1 MFTALQT
8 GHLVLR
14 ALKQRTAANT
24 AETLFYNVICEKG
37 VPLLFHSDAAKEFVS
52 TAMNALSKTLGIVQ
66 TNTLAHNPKSNA
78 KIERVWQFVGRCLRA
93 MNTAQYAEFHKYVPM
108 MAHVWNTV
116 PDSDTGIT
124 PFQAEHGM
132 PCRSVA
138 ESILQQ
144 PPAEGLPAT
153 ADDLKSI
160 AVSVNA
166 FMEQITNVKAVEKAQ
181 TAIRLNADGT
191 SRIQYRLGDKVSF
204 YLPPSEEAARAM
216 GKKKKHMLQFVGPG
230 EIVEVLSPNHT
241 AFKIRYQGRH
251 YQRNVM
257 HLNKYTSPDQVPGDV
272 QIALDPEVTVGSF
285 VAVLDETGDNRYHV
299 AKVIDI
305 TDQNV
310 MVHYYG
316 TKSRQLRGAK
326 WVSLYHHPGTNQIVQ
341 HELQTYARNW
351 TRLTGDIKT
360 DPEDGSLIV
369 LANLGLTETMR
380 LNAAT
385 KRLLQRTKYKHHI
398 MGRTW

>member
-1 MFTALQT
+1 
-8 GHLVLR
+8 
-14 ALKQRTAANT
+14 
-24 AETLFYNVICEKG
+24 
-37 VPLLFHSDAAKEFVS
+37 
-52 TAMNALSKTLGIVQ
+52 
-66 TNTLAHNPKSNA
+66 
-78 KIERVWQFVGRCLRA
+78 
-93 MNTAQYAEFHKYVPM
+93 MNTAQCAEFHKYIPM
-108 MAHVWNTV
+108 IAHVWNTV

-132 PCRSVA
+132 PCRSIA

-160 AVSVNA
+160 VVSVNA
-166 FMEQITNVKAVEKAQ
+166 FMEQMTNVKAVEKAQ

-191 SRIQYRLGDKVSF
+191 SRIQYRIGDQVSF
-204 YLPPSEEAARAM
+204 YLPPSEEAAKSM

-230 EIVEVLSPNHT
+230 EIVEVLSPNNT
-241 AFKIRYQGRH
+241 AFRIKYQGRH

-257 HLNKYTSPDQVPGDV
+257 HLNKYTSPDQVPGDI

-285 VAVLDETGDNRYHV
+285 VAVLDETGDARYHV

-305 TDQNV
+305 TDQNM

-341 HELQTYARNW
+341 HEIQTYARNW

-360 DPEDGSLIV
+360 GPDDDSLVI
-369 LANLGLTETMR
+369 LANLGLTDTMR
-380 LNAAT
+380 LNAVT
-385 KRLLQRTKYKHHI
+385 KRLLNRTKYGHHI
-398 MGRTW
+398 LGRT